1 MEIFGGRVHYSV
13 YHRSQGVSWVH
24 LYPLLP
30 ILHVGTL
37 PQHSTGQTSIGLMGT
52 LKSLQ
57 EYKRQSFSVLV
68 GMLQLVTSSGGIDVD
83 SKKFL
88 PQWKTQR
95 YFWVKLVTCI
105 LVVIF
110 LLACSMITP
119 LTLFSLLLH
128 PLLSIPLITCESCR
142 VLPTHSLF
150 SR

>member
-1 MEIFGGRVHYSV
+1 MSPSVSPTAYSACGNTPSTFHWPDFYWAYGNPKKSPRV
-13 YHRSQGVSWVH
+13 
-24 LYPLLP
+24 
-30 ILHVGTL
+30 
-37 PQHSTGQTSIGLMGT
+37 
-52 LKSLQ
+52 Q
-57 EYKRQSFSVLV
+57 ETARQSFSVLV

-128 PLLSIPLITCESCR
+128 PLLSIPLITCEPCR